1 MKIDIEKE
9 KDKNKDIKH
18 KSPLEENK
26 KDVVAKINCKIHFLW
41 SFREF
46 YHNLMIKSEKKIN
59 HFNETIQKS
68 NKIIESLNGKSFF

>member
-1 MKIDIEKE
+1 MRFHLNTIETQE
-9 KDKNKDIKH
+9 EYEVILDL
-18 KSPLEENK
+18 LEENK